1 MCDVLL
7 YAKNSLLFV
16 FIGINLFYCYRND
29 SFVDE
34 LPKNDATDSVV
45 LQERERDSGGKNV
58 ERRVYVGAS
67 WLGGKNLNQT
77 KCDKWQAA

>member
-45 LQERERDSGGKNV
+45 LQEREREIAGEKMSSGVCMSALRG
-58 ERRVYVGAS
+58 
-67 WLGGKNLNQT
+67 
-77 KCDKWQAA
+77 